1 MQRHQLGATDI
12 ELSAIGLGGAWVG
25 HEPGDSDGVRRAH
38 AVMAAAEES
47 GINWI
52 DTSENYFDTGNEAV
66 IGMALRSMT
75 DSFLVC
81 SKVAPTALKSGG
93 ASGFRPEQV
102 RRACAD
108 SLRRLGRDHID
119 VYLLH
124 WPDRTGEVPLADTW
138 GAMTELVDDGLVR
151 TIGLSNYD
159 QEQIADCH
167 RNRRVDVIQ
176 TGLSVVDYLEDREM
190 IAWCGSEGIAVTI
203 YEPLAN
209 GVLTAVPFHEVRDRW
224 ANSPWQDATEYP
236 ELMCLENAEPMQR
249 VIDGLRRIA
258 DRLDLTVAHVA
269 LAWVLAQPGVSSA
282 LVGSSNPDRVRSNAA
297 AGDVV
302 LPEDALQ
309 TINNELIPITAQFA
323 PRT

>member
-1 MQRHQLGATDI
+1 MQRHRLGTTGI

-25 HEPGDSDGVRRAH
+25 HDPEDAAGVSRAQ

-52 DTSENYFDTGNEAV
+52 DTSENYFDTRNEAV
-66 IGMALRSMT
+66 IGAALRSMS

-119 VYLLH
+119 LYLLH
-124 WPDRTGEVPLADTW
+124 WPDRTGDVPLADTW
-138 GAMTELVDDGLVR
+138 GALTGLVDDGYVR

-167 RNRRVDVIQ
+167 RTRRVDVMQ

-203 YEPLAN
+203 YEPLAS
-209 GVLTAVPFHEVRDRW
+209 GLLTDVSFHEVRDRW
-224 ANSPWQDATEYP
+224 ASSAWQDVTVYP
-236 ELMCLENAEPMQR
+236 ELMCMENAEPMQR
-249 VIDGLRRIA
+249 VIDGLHNIA
-258 DRLDLTVAHVA
+258 EQLNLTVAQVA

-282 LVGSSNPDRVRSNAA
+282 LVGSSNPDRLRSNAA
-297 AGDVV
+297 AGDLL
-302 LPEDALQ
+302 LPGDALQ
-309 TINNELIPITAQFA
+309 TIDHDLIPLTAQFA
-323 PRT
+323 KRN